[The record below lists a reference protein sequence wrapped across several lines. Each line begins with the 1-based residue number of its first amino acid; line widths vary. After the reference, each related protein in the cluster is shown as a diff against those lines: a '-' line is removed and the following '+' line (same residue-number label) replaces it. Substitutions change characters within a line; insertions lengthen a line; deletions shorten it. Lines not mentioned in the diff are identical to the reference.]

1 LRNHASQASAAPE
14 GTGDDAGA
22 WISVARAAANRPIP
36 APFDRDTQVVTSR
49 IHDLPMNILLDC
61 AWCGD
66 EVVFS
71 VDETDDELVCSACN
85 TRMAFAPDPAT
96 TFSLLYEPARA
107 A

>member
-1 LRNHASQASAAPE
+1 MRRRPFSGRFVLIHPAECIATRKLS
-14 GTGDDAGA
+14 
-22 WISVARAAANRPIP
+22 RAALSMQR
-36 APFDRDTQVVTSR
+36 
-49 IHDLPMNILLDC
+49 MNILLDC

-96 TFSLLYEPARA
+96 TFSLLYEPSRA